1 MYIGKKIIE
10 HKYNLSEKLAERL
23 DATHPLSTEELKEK
37 KILKWRVSI
46 MEYFGRVLFEEQE
59 AVLKLVKEWAL
70 ATGKYAVEKN
80 IPLEKALG
88 TLPIYRS
95 VIWDVFTRELEE
107 HQFAAI
113 TMLHVSGRFDPLLDT
128 VT

>member
-1 MYIGKKIIE
+1 MKEELVYIGKKIIE

-70 ATGKYAVEKN
+70 ATGKYAVEK
-80 IPLEKALG
+80 IFL
-88 TLPIYRS
+88 
-95 VIWDVFTRELEE
+95 
-107 HQFAAI
+107 
-113 TMLHVSGRFDPLLDT
+113 
-128 VT
+128 